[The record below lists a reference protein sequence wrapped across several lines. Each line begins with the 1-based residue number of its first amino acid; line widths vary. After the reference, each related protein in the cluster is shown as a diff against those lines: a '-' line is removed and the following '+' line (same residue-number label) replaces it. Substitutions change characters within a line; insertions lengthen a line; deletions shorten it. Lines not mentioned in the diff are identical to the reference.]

1 MEHGSRTSS
10 RPRRVTPATDRVG
23 TSVAG
28 WTVERLL
35 GVGPVCESWLAV
47 APVGAVDAY
56 GVTPGTVVR
65 VLREPFASDPQA
77 RAEWLGASWAPNRFA
92 HARVPRVVE
101 EGDDERGAPL
111 VVRRLA
117 HGRPLDAIVRKGRLR
132 GSAQVRVALQL
143 AEQLLDALE
152 MAHAHRIVH
161 GALTPSNVIVTERQ
175 TVRLVDFA
183 IPPGVSPTP
192 DPTSCPTSDAFGALG
207 GPLRRAHASP
217 FTAPEGEPT
226 EAADVWSV
234 GACLFFA
241 LTGAPPPRGLSPG
254 AAVVPGI
261 GRGLSAVLERALA
274 VDPDDRY
281 GSAYAMLGD
290 VRRVLAGRPPRLGSA
305 ETPVSSR
312 RSPQSSQRRAAL
324 ATGDRRDR
332 PHADDS
338 GSGSFEP
345 EPPTDRS
352 GRRQLTEAFSDARP
366 MPAAPR
372 SEWRGNALLFLAIAL
387 VAAAATFVLM
397 RERLADLSGPVSTHA
412 PAAR

>member
-1 MEHGSRTSS
+1 MDHGSRTSS
-10 RPRRVTPATDRVG
+10 RPRRVTPAIDRAG
-23 TSVAG
+23 TSIAG
-28 WTVERLL
+28 WVVERLL

-92 HARVPRVVE
+92 HARVPRVIE

-117 HGRPLDAIVRKGRLR
+117 HGRPLDAIVRQGRLR

-183 IPPGVSPTP
+183 VPPGVSAPLG
-192 DPTSCPTSDAFGALG
+192 AFA

-217 FTAPEGEPT
+217 FTAPEGEPS

-241 LTGAPPPRGLSPG
+241 LTGAPPPRGVSP
-254 AAVVPGI
+254 AAAIGPGI
-261 GRGLSAVLERALA
+261 GRGLSAVLQRALA
-274 VDPDDRY
+274 FDPDDRY
-281 GSAYAMLGD
+281 ASAYAMLGD

-305 ETPVSSR
+305 DTPVSSR
-312 RSPQSSQRRAAL
+312 RSPLSSQRRAL
-324 ATGDRRDR
+324 PLPGDRRDR

-352 GRRQLTEAFSDARP
+352 GRRQLTEAFSGARP
-366 MPAAPR
+366 APPAPR

-397 RERLADLSGPVSTHA
+397 RERLADLSGPASTHA